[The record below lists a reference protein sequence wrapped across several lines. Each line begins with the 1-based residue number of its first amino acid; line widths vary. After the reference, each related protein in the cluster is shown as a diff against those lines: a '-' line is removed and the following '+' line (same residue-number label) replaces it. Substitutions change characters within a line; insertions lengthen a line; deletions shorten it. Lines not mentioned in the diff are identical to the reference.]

1 MRVYVPLLA
10 VCCMLTS
17 HALAQREPAVT
28 LTHRLPKGL
37 KSTYSLVLTVKQA
50 ADGRALNVECHQD
63 YWQQVT
69 AVSSSGDVTRVS
81 NITATR
87 LRVNGAEVP
96 EGERETMPRC
106 TWTIR
111 PTGALAEVQFTGV
124 DVNAAL
130 RSALVRRMISL
141 QPILPD
147 KPVKRNDRWTH
158 VFPGNEASGQVS
170 ARAQCRFIGL
180 EKHKNID
187 VARISVSYQ
196 ETSGRKPY
204 RCSGFFL
211 IDPVTGDVT
220 YADMVVTD
228 LPPPSSKTPDRLM
241 SGKLVLDRLAA
252 EVAPVEVSAS
262 PAKPA
267 KSISELTNGFEKQ
280 TGLFT
285 LYRKVEAAKDTLYL
299 ELPETALGKPMMLQC
314 TVNSGAGAG
323 GLVAGSPVDDILFR
337 LEKLDDERLVIVRP
351 NWKFRADPDSPVA
364 RAVQRSVSDAWL
376 DVLKIEARNAET
388 QTLLVPIADLFRSD
402 LSQITEKARAMGIGT
417 WSIDKDKT
425 AITSVRSFPANIVLA
440 TRYVL
445 NRQGQPGQGSGIPP
459 VYATTWTPLL
469 DQRSIAT
476 TVTWNLYQL
485 PENDYIPRL
494 YDGRVGYFRADHMD
508 YSVPKDDQV
517 KRYIWRWHVQKSE
530 PEAAVSDVKQP
541 IVFWLD
547 NAIPAEYR
555 DVIREGLLWWNQAF
569 ERIGIRNVIRV
580 EQMPDDADW
589 DFADMRYNM
598 VRWVVSPSSGY
609 AVAQA
614 RVNPMTGQVLN
625 AAITIDANMVRF
637 TRGEFE
643 RFIDPFRAPGEDQHV
658 ESTHQDTCTLCHLG
672 AESQRQAWF
681 GWVAMQ
687 ATDTG
692 DMNKRTE
699 QFIREYLRSIVAH
712 EMGHILGLRHNFVA
726 STSMPM
732 DSLSDAAAV
741 ARHGITASVMDYTP
755 YNLGALHHP
764 DTDFWAT
771 KLGDYDLHAIEYGYR
786 PSGATAP
793 ETEAPL
799 LEAIASRCTRP
810 GLQWLGDEYADGP
823 DPYITRFDLAQ
834 EPLDYW
840 QRMLQESRQILQK
853 LPTKSVKPG
862 ESYYQFTRRFWGVI
876 GMMNRALQEATRYVG
891 GVRLH
896 NNHKGDADEKVPL
909 QAVSPQ
915 LQRRALRLIMDTALT
930 DAFPWAPKAMYG
942 MLAPNPMAG
951 LADTT
956 QRWDQPVRDRI
967 AAIPIGL
974 IDRLL
979 APDTLSAVANNSFRS
994 AAPDSLSMAEL
1005 MDHLHRAVLR
1015 QMNTRAY
1022 ADTRILL
1029 QRAWVARMVQLALR
1043 QAPGSPE
1050 DACMLAR
1057 HHLRLAQQQIR
1068 AASKLPHGAATTA
1081 HLDEMNDTITR
1092 ALDYQRVVP

>member
-1 MRVYVPLLA
+1 MRFRLPLL
-10 VCCMLTS
+10 VLCCVLTGP
-17 HALAQREPAVT
+17 LTAQRDPAVT

-37 KSTYSLVLTVKQA
+37 KSTYSLVLTAKQT
-50 ADGRALNVECHQD
+50 ADGRTLNVECHQD

-69 AVSSSGDVTRVS
+69 AVSSSGDVTRT
-81 NITATR
+81 NTITATR
-87 LRVNGAEVP
+87 LRVNGADVP
-96 EGERETMPRC
+96 EGDKEPMPRC

-111 PTGALAEVQFTGV
+111 PNGALAEIQFTGA
-124 DVNAAL
+124 DVNATL

-158 VFPGNEASGQVS
+158 IYPGNEASGQV
-170 ARAQCRFIGL
+170 AAKAQCRYIGL

-187 VARISVSYQ
+187 VARISISYQ
-196 ETSGRKPY
+196 ETAGRKPY

-211 IDPVTGDVT
+211 VDPVTGDVT

-241 SGKLVLDRLAA
+241 SGKLILDRLSAD
-252 EVAPVEVSAS
+252 VAPIEASAS
-262 PAKPA
+262 PSKPG
-267 KSISELTNGFEKQ
+267 KTISELTSGFDKQ

-285 LYRKVEAAKDTLYL
+285 LYRKVEASKDTLYL
-299 ELPETALGKPMMLQC
+299 EIPESALGKPMMLQC

-351 NWKFRADPDSPVA
+351 NWKYRADPSSPVA

-388 QTLLVPIADLFRSD
+388 QTVLVSVAELFRSD

-425 AITSVRSFPANIVLA
+425 AITSVRSFPTNVVLT

-445 NRQGQPGQGSGIPP
+445 NRQGQQGQGSSIPP
-459 VYATTWTPLL
+459 IYATTWTPLL

-508 YSVPKDDQV
+508 YSLPKDDQV
-517 KRYIWRWHVQKSE
+517 RRFIWRWHIQKKD
-530 PEAAVSDVKQP
+530 PEAAISDVKEP

-547 NAIPAEYR
+547 NAIPLEYR

-569 ERIGIRNVIRV
+569 ERIGIRNVIQV
-580 EQMPDDADW
+580 EQMPDNSDW

-614 RVNPMTGQVLN
+614 RVNPLTGQVLN

-643 RFIDPFRAPGEDQHV
+643 RFIDPFRTPDHHEADITPADG
-658 ESTHQDTCTLCHLG
+658 SCTLCRLG
-672 AESQRQAWF
+672 VESQVQAWF
-681 GWVAMQ
+681 GWVALQ
-687 ATDTG
+687 TLDNG
-692 DMNKRTE
+692 DVNRRTE
-699 QFIREYLRSIVAH
+699 QFIRDYLRSIVAH

-726 STSMPM
+726 STSIPM
-732 DSLSDAAAV
+732 DALSDAAAV
-741 ARHGITASVMDYTP
+741 ARNGITASVMDYTP

-771 KLGDYDLHAIEYGYR
+771 KLGTYDLHAIEYGYR
-786 PSGATAP
+786 PSGATSP
-793 ETEAPL
+793 ETETPL
-799 LEAIASRCTRP
+799 LESIASRCTRP

-840 QRMLQESRQILQK
+840 QRMLQESRQILLK

-876 GMMNRALQEATRYVG
+876 GMMNRALQESTRYIG
-891 GVRLH
+891 GVRLY
-896 NNHKGDADEKVPL
+896 NNHKGDADEKQPL
-909 QAVSPQ
+909 QPVSPG

-930 DAFPWAPKAMYG
+930 DAFPWAPKTMYG
-942 MLAPNPMAG
+942 MLAPNPLAG
-951 LADTT
+951 LAETT

-967 AAIPIGL
+967 AAIPISL
-974 IDRLL
+974 ISRLL
-979 APDTLSAVANNSFRS
+979 APDTLSAVANNAYRS
-994 AAPDSLSMAEL
+994 AAPDALTMAEL
-1005 MDHLHRAVLR
+1005 MDSLHRAVFR
-1015 QMNTRAY
+1015 QLNARSY
-1022 ADTRILL
+1022 ADTRILM
-1029 QRAWVARMVQLALR
+1029 QRAWTDQMVQLALR
-1043 QAPGSPE
+1043 QVPGTPD
-1050 DACMLAR
+1050 DAGMLAR
-1057 HHLRLAQQQIR
+1057 HHLRLAQKQIR
-1068 AASKLPHGAATTA
+1068 DAKNQPHDAATLA
-1081 HLDEMNDTITR
+1081 HLDEMDDTITR